1 MEKIETVDL
10 PVGELNLYHKN
21 PRVGNVSVIAESLD
35 TNGQYRAIVV
45 NKGTHTGR
53 PNEVLA
59 GNHTLLAARQ
69 LGWTTIL
76 AHVIDVDEE
85 QATKIVLVDNRA
97 SDVAGMDYDVL
108 LDLASELPDLAG
120 TGYTREDLDEFATFE
135 PKELLTEDDSLP
147 EPPEEV
153 TPLRVAEGDVWA
165 LGEHRLACG
174 SADDPDTWVALMGGD
189 KADVVWTDPPYG
201 VDYVGKTEDAL
212 TIKNDSLTG
221 LRKLLNATLK
231 LVYEYARDGCPVYM
245 AHPDLNR
252 VLFEQAFVSAGFLF
266 RQNLIWVKNT
276 IVMGRGDYH
285 YQHEPIL
292 YGFKPA
298 PAGSGRLGRGGEHWH
313 GDDAQS
319 SVTEAAQALV
329 AFQEGEGKDALM
341 VVDPFKLEDAIR
353 DALQSSTVLRH
364 DKPAASKLH
373 PTMKPVGL
381 VVANLL
387 NSAKRGDIVLDP
399 FAGSGSTLIAAEK
412 LGLRARVI
420 ELEPQYAE
428 VVLSRWEEATGETA
442 MKVGS
447 DR

>member
-1 MEKIETVDL
+1 MKNIETVDL
-10 PVGELNLYHKN
+10 PVGELNLYYKN

-69 LGWTTIL
+69 LGWKTIL
-76 AHVIDVDEE
+76 AHIIDVEEE

-97 SDVAGMDYDVL
+97 SDVAGIDYDVL

-120 TGYTREDLDEFATFE
+120 TGFTREDLDEFATFE
-135 PKELLTEDDSLP
+135 PKELLTDDDALP
-147 EPPEEV
+147 ETPEEV
-153 TPLRVAEGDVWA
+153 TPLRVSEGDVWA

-174 SADDPDTWVALMGGD
+174 SADDPAIWLALMGGD

-231 LVYEYARDGCPVYM
+231 LVYDYSRDGCPVYM

-298 PAGSGRLGRGGEHWH
+298 PAGSGRLGRGGQHWH

-319 SVTEAAQALV
+319 SVIEAAQALV

-341 VVDPFKLEDAIR
+341 FVDPFKLEDAIR
-353 DALQSSTVLRH
+353 DALQSSTVIRY

-381 VVANLL
+381 IVANLL

-428 VVLSRWEEATGETA
+428 VVLGRWEEATGETA
-442 MKVGS
+442 VKLGG